1 MARRCA
7 DGLLFIQEQR
17 KKAATEISKIK
28 MKAFRPTPAGP
39 REENAREPHPE
50 AKIPVSN
57 CKQTRAVT
65 HSCELQERICFRT
78 VTILNFFRKLFVQ
91 LIQYSYLCHS
101 QTESIRHNGETRPA
115 RGCTVAENEQT
126 RKTGYERPESFEYS
140 RHYPAA
146 RRPSEITGERWRA

>member
-1 MARRCA
+1 MTFPNQKWKPQRVSGRPIGDKNAPKPHF
-7 DGLLFIQEQR
+7 GLQNRVSDRKQIQPATNRYKAER
-17 KKAATEISKIK
+17 K
-28 MKAFRPTPAGP
+28 
-39 REENAREPHPE
+39 
-50 AKIPVSN
+50 
-57 CKQTRAVT
+57 
-65 HSCELQERICFRT
+65 ICFRT
-78 VTILNFFRKLFVQ
+78 VIILNFFRKLFVQ

-101 QTESIRHNGETRPA
+101 QTESIRHNRETRPA

>member
-1 MARRCA
+1 
-7 DGLLFIQEQR
+7 
-17 KKAATEISKIK
+17 

-50 AKIPVSN
+50 VKMPVSN

-101 QTESIRHNGETRPA
+101 KTESIRHNGETRPA
-115 RGCTVAENEQT
+115 RGCTVAENEQIGH
-126 RKTGYERPESFEYS
+126 RIIINQLLNILSSGNSNYSF
-140 RHYPAA
+140 RINLIFLLL
-146 RRPSEITGERWRA
+146 R

>member
-1 MARRCA
+1 
-7 DGLLFIQEQR
+7 
-17 KKAATEISKIK
+17 

-50 AKIPVSN
+50 TKTPVSN

-126 RKTGYERPESFEYS
+126 RKTGYERPESFKYS